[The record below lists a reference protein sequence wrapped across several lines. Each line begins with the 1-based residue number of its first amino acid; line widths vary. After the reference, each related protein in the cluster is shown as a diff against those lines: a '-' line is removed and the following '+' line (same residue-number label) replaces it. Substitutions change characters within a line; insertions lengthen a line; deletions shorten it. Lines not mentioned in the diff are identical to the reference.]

1 MYDEVTFLARF
12 IGIFLNTFL
21 LVLLVAQ
28 PGVSQNAGTAAPKKA
43 AASATPA
50 AKKGGTAA
58 KGKGGAKTA
67 NKKVARKKPAA
78 TAAAKPVPLTPEIT
92 HRITTEIRSHYNV
105 PAQVTIS
112 LSDPKPSTTAD
123 YDEVVVSFTGG
134 SKTTQH
140 DFLISTDRKT
150 LAHVEKIDISQD
162 LMSKI
167 DVKGRPV
174 KGNPSATV
182 TIVNFD
188 DFQCP
193 FCSRLHSTLF
203 ENVFKDY
210 ADRIKVIYK
219 DYPLIEIHPWAMHAA
234 IDGNCL
240 GEQNAPAYWDFAD
253 YIHANQKQMT
263 GKSRTDAFQN
273 IDNLA
278 KEQAQKHQ
286 LDADKLQACM
296 QKQDESAVRAS
307 MAEGDKLGVDSTPT
321 LFINGERYTGAVPES
336 ELRAALDRA
345 LADSAQQTPANAK
358 N

>member
-1 MYDEVTFLARF
+1 ME
-12 IGIFLNTFL
+12 G
-21 LVLLVAQ
+21 
-28 PGVSQNAGTAAPKKA
+28 
-43 AASATPA
+43 
-50 AKKGGTAA
+50 
-58 KGKGGAKTA
+58 
-67 NKKVARKKPAA
+67 
-78 TAAAKPVPLTPEIT
+78 
-92 HRITTEIRSHYNV
+92 
-105 PAQVTIS
+105 
-112 LSDPKPSTTAD
+112 

-134 SKTTQH
+134 TNTTHH

-150 LAHVEKIDISQD
+150 LAHLEKIDISQD

-174 KGNPSATV
+174 KGNPNAKVTV
-182 TIVNFD
+182 INFD

-203 ENVFKDY
+203 ADVFKDY
-210 ADRIKVIYK
+210 ADKIKVIYK
-219 DYPLIEIHPWAMHAA
+219 DYPLIEIHPWAMRAA

-240 GEQNAPAYWDFAD
+240 GEQNSPAYWDFAD
-253 YIHANQKQMT
+253 YIHANQKQMA

-296 QKQDESAVRAS
+296 QKQDETGVRAS

-321 LFINGERYTGAVPES
+321 LFINGERFTGAVPEQ
-336 ELRAALDRA
+336 ELRSALDRA
-345 LADSAQQTPANAK
+345 LADSAQQAPANAK

>member
-1 MYDEVTFLARF
+1 MARF
-12 IGIFLNTFL
+12 RGILPTAFFF
-21 LVLLVAQ
+21 VLLAVQ
-28 PGVSQNAGTAAPKKA
+28 PGAAQSAQDSGTNPPKPASPNA
-43 AASATPA
+43 ATD
-50 AKKGGTAA
+50 
-58 KGKGGAKTA
+58 KGKTATTGKSGTKTAKTKA
-67 NKKVARKKPAA
+67 DTQKPATQA
-78 TAAAKPVPLTPEIT
+78 VAKPAPLTPEIT
-92 HRITTEIRSHYNV
+92 HRITSEIRSRYNV
-105 PAQVTIS
+105 PPQVTIS
-112 LSDPKPSTTAD
+112 LSEPKAGTTSG
-123 YDEVVVSFTGG
+123 YDDLVVSFTGG
-134 SKTTQH
+134 TNTTQH

-150 LAHVEKIDISQD
+150 LAHVEKFDISQD

-174 KGNPSATV
+174 KGNPSAKVTV
-182 TIVNFD
+182 INFD

-193 FCSRLHSTLF
+193 FCSRMHSTLF

-210 ADRIKVIYK
+210 ADKIQVIYK

-240 GEQNAPAYWDFAD
+240 GEQNSPAYWDFAD
-253 YIHANQKQMT
+253 YIHANQKQMA

-296 QKQDESAVRAS
+296 QKQDETAVRAS

-321 LFINGERYTGAVPES
+321 LFINGERVTGVMPEA
-336 ELRAALDRA
+336 ELRSVLDRA
-345 LADSAQQTPANAK
+345 LAESGQQAPANAK

>member
-1 MYDEVTFLARF
+1 VIFLVRF
-12 IGIFLNTFL
+12 RGIFLNTFL
-21 LVLLVAQ
+21 LILLAAQ
-28 PGVSQNAGTAAPKKA
+28 PGAAQSSGASAPKKTD
-43 AASATPA
+43 SPS
-50 AKKGGTAA
+50 
-58 KGKGGAKTA
+58 
-67 NKKVARKKPAA
+67 
-78 TAAAKPVPLTPEIT
+78 TAAAQKGTNATATQKKPVTKATAKPAPLTPEIT
-92 HRITTEIRSHYNV
+92 HRITTEIRSRYNV
-105 PAQVTIS
+105 PPQVTIS
-112 LSDPKPSTTAD
+112 VAEPKASTMEG
-123 YDEVVVSFTGG
+123 YDQVVVSFTGETN
-134 SKTTQH
+134 TTHH

-150 LAHVEKIDISQD
+150 LAHLEMIDISQD

-174 KGNPSATV
+174 KGNPNAKVTV
-182 TIVNFD
+182 INFD

-203 ENVFKDY
+203 ADVFKDY

-219 DYPLIEIHPWAMHAA
+219 DYPLIEIHPWAMRAA

-240 GEQNAPAYWDFAD
+240 GEQNSPAYWDFAD
-253 YIHANQKQMT
+253 YIHANQKQMA

-296 QKQDESAVRAS
+296 QKQDETGVRAS

-321 LFINGERYTGAVPES
+321 LFINGERFTGAVPEQ
-336 ELRAALDRA
+336 ELRSALDRA
-345 LADSAQQTPANAK
+345 LADSAQQAPANAK

>member
-1 MYDEVTFLARF
+1 MARF
-12 IGIFLNTFL
+12 GGIFLTIFL
-21 LVLLVAQ
+21 LVFLAVQ
-28 PGVSQNAGTAAPKKA
+28 PGTSQTTAPAPQKKA
-43 AASATPA
+43 GATETPVAGKSKTAS
-50 AKKGGTAA
+50 
-58 KGKGGAKTA
+58 KGKGGANSAKKKTTSG
-67 NKKVARKKPAA
+67 KKATAKPAA
-78 TAAAKPVPLTPEIT
+78 NPAPLTPEIT
-92 HRITTEIRSHYNV
+92 HRVVTEIRSHYNV
-105 PAQVTIS
+105 PQQVTIS
-112 LSDPKPSTTAD
+112 VSDPKPSAMAGYDDLVVNFIGGTTN
-123 YDEVVVSFTGG
+123 TH
-134 SKTTQH
+134 H

-174 KGNPSATV
+174 KGNPTAKV

-193 FCSRLHSTLF
+193 FCSRMHATLF
-203 ENVFKDY
+203 ENLFKDY
-210 ADRIKVIYK
+210 ADKIRVIYK

-240 GEQNAPAYWDFAD
+240 GEQNGPAYWDFAD
-253 YIHANQKQMT
+253 YIHANQKLMA
-263 GKSRTDAFQN
+263 GKSRTEAFAN
-273 IDNLA
+273 LDNAA

-286 LDADKLQACM
+286 LDAEKLQACM

-321 LFINGERYTGAVPES
+321 LFINGERFTGAVPEE
-336 ELRAALDRA
+336 ELRAVLNRA
-345 LADSAQQTPANAK
+345 LADSGQQAPVNAK

>member
-1 MYDEVTFLARF
+1 MSGYD
-12 IGIFLNTFL
+12 
-21 LVLLVAQ
+21 
-28 PGVSQNAGTAAPKKA
+28 
-43 AASATPA
+43 
-50 AKKGGTAA
+50 
-58 KGKGGAKTA
+58 
-67 NKKVARKKPAA
+67 
-78 TAAAKPVPLTPEIT
+78 
-92 HRITTEIRSHYNV
+92 
-105 PAQVTIS
+105 
-112 LSDPKPSTTAD
+112 D
-123 YDEVVVSFTGG
+123 VVVSFTGG
-134 SKTTQH
+134 TNTTHH

-150 LAHVEKIDISQD
+150 LAHLEKMDVSQD

-174 KGNPSATV
+174 KGNPNAKV

-210 ADRIKVIYK
+210 ADKIKVIYK

-240 GEQNAPAYWDFAD
+240 GEQNTPAYWDFAD

-296 QKQDESAVRAS
+296 QKQDERLCAHRW
-307 MAEGDKLGVDSTPT
+307 
-321 LFINGERYTGAVPES
+321 
-336 ELRAALDRA
+336 LRATSWALIPLR
-345 LADSAQQTPANAK
+345 LCLSMEKGTPARCRNRNCALPWIVPWLIVHSRPRPMQK
-358 N
+358 TSQAL

>member
-1 MYDEVTFLARF
+1 VFVRRGDLFWLDLA
-12 IGIFLNTFL
+12 
-21 LVLLVAQ
+21 VQ
-28 PGVSQNAGTAAPKKA
+28 PGAAQSSGVTTPKKTDS
-43 AASATPA
+43 SATPA
-50 AKKGGTAA
+50 AQKGTTAAAEKSKTKTAKKKEPEKKTDTQTAA
-58 KGKGGAKTA
+58 K
-67 NKKVARKKPAA
+67 PA
-78 TAAAKPVPLTPEIT
+78 PLAPEIT
-92 HRITTEIRSHYNV
+92 HRIVTEIRSRYNV
-105 PAQVTIS
+105 PPQVSIAIS
-112 LSDPKPSTTAD
+112 EPKASTTAG
-123 YDEVVVSFTGG
+123 YDNLVVTFTGG
-134 SKTTQH
+134 TNTTHH

-150 LAHVEKIDISQD
+150 LAHLETMDVSQD

-174 KGNPSATV
+174 KGNPTAKVTV
-182 TIVNFD
+182 VNFD

-193 FCSRLHSTLF
+193 FCSRMHSTLF

-210 ADRIKVIYK
+210 ADKIKVIYK

-240 GEQNAPAYWDFAD
+240 GEQNSPAYWDFAD
-253 YIHANQKQMT
+253 YIHANQKLMA
-263 GKSRTDAFQN
+263 GKSRTDAFSN
-273 IDNLA
+273 LDNLA

-321 LFINGERYTGAVPES
+321 LFINGERFTGTVPEA
-336 ELRAALDRA
+336 ELRSALDRA
-345 LADSAQQTPANAK
+345 LADSGQQTPANAK

>member
-1 MYDEVTFLARF
+1 MARF
-12 IGIFLNTFL
+12 CGIFLNTFL
-21 LVLLVAQ
+21 LVFLAVQ
-28 PGVSQNAGTAAPKKA
+28 PGNSQSAGTAENGKAASAGKTGAKAKKKA
-43 AASATPA
+43 AT
-50 AKKGGTAA
+50 KKNATAA
-58 KGKGGAKTA
+58 KTTAK
-67 NKKVARKKPAA
+67 A
-78 TAAAKPVPLTPEIT
+78 TPLTPEIT
-92 HRITTEIRSHYNV
+92 HRIVTEIRSHYNV
-105 PAQVTIS
+105 PPRVNIA
-112 LSDPKPSTTAD
+112 LSEPKPSTTAGF
-123 YDEVVVSFTGG
+123 DEIVVTFTGG
-134 SKTTQH
+134 TNTTKH
-140 DFLISTDRKT
+140 DFLVSTDRKT

-174 KGNPSATV
+174 KGNPNAKV

-193 FCSRLHSTLF
+193 FCSRMHATLF

-240 GEQNAPAYWDFAD
+240 GEQNSPAYWDFAD
-253 YIHANQKQMT
+253 YIHANQKLMA
-263 GKSRTDAFQN
+263 GKSQEDAFQN
-273 IDNLA
+273 LDNFA

-286 LDADKLQACM
+286 LDANKLQACM
-296 QKQDESAVRAS
+296 QKQDQAVVRAS

-321 LFINGERYTGAVPES
+321 MFINGERFTGAVPEE
-336 ELRAALDRA
+336 ELRSALDRA
-345 LADSAQQTPANAK
+345 LADSAQQAPANAK

>member
-1 MYDEVTFLARF
+1 MARF
-12 IGIFLNTFL
+12 RGIL
-21 LVLLVAQ
+21 LLPLLFVLLAVQ
-28 PGVSQNAGTAAPKKA
+28 PGVSQDTGTTAPKKPT
-43 AASATPA
+43 ATPA
-50 AKKGGTAA
+50 SGATKGKTAVGKKGATTAKKKAPA
-58 KGKGGAKTA
+58 
-67 NKKVARKKPAA
+67 KKPAA
-78 TAAAKPVPLTPEIT
+78 QAVAKPVPLTPEIT
-92 HRITTEIRSHYNV
+92 HRIATEIRSRYNV
-105 PAQVTIS
+105 PPQVAIS
-112 LSDPKPSTTAD
+112 VSEPKAGTMAG
-123 YDEVVVSFTGG
+123 YDDLVVSFTGG
-134 SKTTQH
+134 TNTTHH

-150 LAHVEKIDISQD
+150 LAHVEKMDVSQD

-174 KGNPSATV
+174 KGNSNAKV
-182 TIVNFD
+182 TIINFD

-193 FCSRLHSTLF
+193 FCSRLHATLF

-240 GEQNAPAYWDFAD
+240 GEQNVTAYWDFAD
-253 YIHANQKQMT
+253 YIHANQKQMA

-286 LDADKLQACM
+286 LDAGKLQACM
-296 QKQDESAVRAS
+296 QKQDETAVRAS

-321 LFINGERYTGAVPES
+321 LFINGERFTGAVPEA

-345 LADSAQQTPANAK
+345 LADSGQQAPANAK

>member
-12 IGIFLNTFL
+12 IGIFLNTL
-21 LVLLVAQ
+21 LLLLVAQ
-28 PGVSQNAGTAAPKKA
+28 PGASQSTGVAGPKKA
-43 AASATPA
+43 GASAAAA
-50 AKKGGTAA
+50 AKKVPAKKKETATEA
-58 KGKGGAKTA
+58 
-67 NKKVARKKPAA
+67 V
-78 TAAAKPVPLTPEIT
+78 AKPVPLTPEII
-92 HRITTEIRSHYNV
+92 HRITTEIRSRYNV
-105 PAQVTIS
+105 PPQVTIAVS
-112 LSDPKPSTTAD
+112 EPKSSTMPG

-134 SKTTQH
+134 TNTTHH
-140 DFLISTDRKT
+140 DFLISADRKT

-174 KGNPSATV
+174 KGNPDAKV

-188 DFQCP
+188 DFECP
-193 FCSRLHSTLF
+193 FCSRMHSTLF

-210 ADRIKVIYK
+210 ADKIKVIYK

-240 GEQNAPAYWDFAD
+240 GEQNSPAYWDFAD
-253 YIHANQKQMT
+253 YIHANQKQMS
-263 GKSRTDAFQN
+263 GKSRTDAFSN
-273 IDNLA
+273 LDNLA

-286 LDADKLQACM
+286 LDANKLQACM

-321 LFINGERYTGAVPES
+321 LFINGERYTGAVPEQ

-345 LADSAQQTPANAK
+345 LADSAQQAPANAK

>member
-1 MYDEVTFLARF
+1 LSRF
-12 IGIFLNTFL
+12 HVIFLNTFL
-21 LVLLVAQ
+21 FILLAAQPAISQSSGTTIPKKAGATGTSTSKADAKTAKNAPAKKEETAAQ
-28 PGVSQNAGTAAPKKA
+28 PGA
-43 AASATPA
+43 
-50 AKKGGTAA
+50 
-58 KGKGGAKTA
+58 
-67 NKKVARKKPAA
+67 KPA
-78 TAAAKPVPLTPEIT
+78 PLTPEIM
-92 HRITTEIRSHYNV
+92 HRITTEIRSRYNV
-105 PAQVTIS
+105 PSQVTIAVS
-112 LSDPKPSTTAD
+112 EPKSSTMPG

-134 SKTTQH
+134 TNTTHH
-140 DFLISTDRKT
+140 DFLVSTDRKT

-167 DVKGRPV
+167 DVKGRPI
-174 KGNPSATV
+174 KGNPNATV
-182 TIVNFD
+182 TVVNFD

-193 FCSRLHSTLF
+193 FCSRMHATLF

-210 ADRIKVIYK
+210 ADKIKVIYK

-253 YIHANQKQMT
+253 YIHANQKQMA

-286 LDADKLQACM
+286 LDAGKLQACM
-296 QKQDESAVRAS
+296 QKQDESGVRAS

-321 LFINGERYTGAVPES
+321 LFINGERYTGAVPEQ
-336 ELRAALDRA
+336 ELRSALDRA
-345 LADSAQQTPANAK
+345 LADSAQQAPANAK

>member
-1 MYDEVTFLARF
+1 LARF
-12 IGIFLNTFL
+12 RGIL
-21 LVLLVAQ
+21 LIPFIFMLLAVQ
-28 PGVSQNAGTAAPKKA
+28 PGAAQNAGTSAPKKGT
-43 AASATPA
+43 ATPA
-50 AKKGGTAA
+50 SGATKGKTAVTGKNGTQTAKKTTP
-58 KGKGGAKTA
+58 K
-67 NKKVARKKPAA
+67 KKPATKA
-78 TAAAKPVPLTPEIT
+78 VAKPVPLTPEIT
-92 HRITTEIRSHYNV
+92 HRITNEIRSRYNV
-105 PAQVTIS
+105 PPQVTIS
-112 LSDPKPSTTAD
+112 VSDPKMGTMAG
-123 YDEVVVSFTGG
+123 YDDLVVSFTGG
-134 SKTTQH
+134 TNTTHH
-140 DFLISTDRKT
+140 DFLISKDRKT
-150 LAHVEKIDISQD
+150 LAHLEKMDVSQD

-174 KGNPSATV
+174 KGNPNAKV

-193 FCSRLHSTLF
+193 FCSRLHATLF

-210 ADRIKVIYK
+210 ADKIKVIYK

-240 GEQNAPAYWDFAD
+240 GEQNTPAYWDFAD
-253 YIHANQKQMT
+253 YIHANQKLMT

-273 IDNLA
+273 LDNLA

-286 LDADKLQACM
+286 LDADKLQTCM
-296 QKQDESAVRAS
+296 QKQDETTVRAS

-321 LFINGERYTGAVPES
+321 LFINGERFTGAVPES

-345 LADSAQQTPANAK
+345 LAESGQQQAPANAK